1 MQEKNQLPV
10 KKLSKDTSKDVLPSN
25 QWKPIDKASFASAIS
40 RVFDLQKQFGKTTAQ
55 LENIVEGFAWV
66 LKDYPVEKVIWGLG
80 QYMKINCDIPTPS
93 DICKIIDP
101 RPPQWVPDKQMYY
114 KLQQILKEQGPYGL
128 DNDEIEY
135 CKRYETYMLKAGRE
149 GV

>member
-1 MQEKNQLPV
+1 MQSKNQLQA
-10 KKLSKDTSKDVLPSN
+10 KKPSPPTLKDASP
-25 QWKPIDKASFASAIS
+25 KPLWNPLEKANFASAIS
-40 RVFDLQKQFGKTTAQ
+40 RVFDLQKQFGKQTAQ

-80 QYMKINCDIPTPS
+80 QYMKTHSDIPTPS

-101 RPPQWVPDKQMYY
+101 KPPQWVPDKQLYF
-114 KLQQILKEQGPYGL
+114 KLQQILKEQGPFGL
-128 DNDEIEY
+128 DHEEIEY
-135 CKRYETYMLKAGRE
+135 CKRYENYMIKAGRE